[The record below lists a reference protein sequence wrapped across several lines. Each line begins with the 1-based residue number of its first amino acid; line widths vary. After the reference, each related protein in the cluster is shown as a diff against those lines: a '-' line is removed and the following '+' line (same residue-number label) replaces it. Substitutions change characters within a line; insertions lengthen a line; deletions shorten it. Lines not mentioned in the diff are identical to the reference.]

1 MHEGRVDFCG
11 QRVSNKPK
19 LLVNENI
26 PLRSVRALRNDG
38 YDVISISERS
48 PGISDEN
55 VLQIACADNRI
66 IVTFDRDYGELI
78 FRRKLPI
85 PAGILYLRFRPVN
98 PDEVAEYISR
108 LINNG
113 VTLEGMFST
122 ADRSR
127 IRQIA
132 LQHLI
137 R

>member
-1 MHEGRVDFCG
+1 MN
-11 QRVSNKPK
+11 SKPK
-19 LLVNENI
+19 LLANENI
-26 PLRSVRALRNDG
+26 PLRSVQALRKNG

-55 VLQIACADNRI
+55 VLQLASTENRV

-78 FRRKLPI
+78 FSRKQPV

-108 LINNG
+108 LIKNR

-127 IRQIA
+127 IRQIV
-132 LQHLI
+132 LQHPI

>member
-1 MHEGRVDFCG
+1 
-11 QRVSNKPK
+11 
-19 LLVNENI
+19 
-26 PLRSVRALRNDG
+26 
-38 YDVISISERS
+38 
-48 PGISDEN
+48 
-55 VLQIACADNRI
+55 
-66 IVTFDRDYGELI
+66 FDRDYGELI